1 MYLEDI
7 QISSEK
13 TIDNIVIEK
22 DEMLDFAKKY
32 NPVKIHTDE
41 DFAKGTRFGGLIAAG
56 MMSFLSVWA
65 QYVPMDFAGDDLVAG
80 KSTAVEWLRPVYA
93 GDVLR
98 GVATV
103 TGLSFRNEHNGL
115 MTVTIDVYNQ
125 YDAKVLTSVV
135 ESVVKRRPKN

>member
-13 TIDNIVIEK
+13 TIENIVIEK
-22 DEMLDFAKKY
+22 EEMLDFAKKY

-41 DFAKGTRFGGLIAAG
+41 DFAKQTRFGELIAVG

-65 QYVPMDFAGDDLVAG
+65 QYVPMDFAGDELVAG

-98 GVATV
+98 AVATV
-103 TGLSFRNEHNGL
+103 TGLAFRNEHNGL
-115 MTVTIDVYNQ
+115 MTVQIDVYNQ
-125 YDAKVLTSVV
+125 HDAQVLTSVV
-135 ESVVKRRPKN
+135 ESVVKRRPRD

>member
-7 QISSEK
+7 RISSEK
-13 TIDNIVIEK
+13 TIENVVISKE
-22 DEMLDFAKKY
+22 EMLDFANKY

-41 DFAKGTRFGGLIAAG
+41 EYAKQTRFGDLIAAG

-65 QYVPMDFAGDDLVAG
+65 QYVPQDFAGDDLVAG

-93 GDVLR
+93 GDVLC

-103 TGLSFRNEHNGL
+103 TGLSFRNEHNGV
-115 MTVTIDVYNQ
+115 MTVTIDVFNQ
-125 YDAKVLTSVV
+125 HDAKVLTSTV
-135 ESVVKRRPKN
+135 ESIVKRRPRD

>member
-13 TIDNIVIEK
+13 TIENIVIEK
-22 DEMLDFAKKY
+22 EEMLDFAKKY

-41 DFAKGTRFGGLIAAG
+41 DFAKQTRFGELIAAG

-65 QYVPMDFAGDDLVAG
+65 QYVPMDFAGDELVAG

-98 GVATV
+98 AVATV
-103 TGLSFRNEHNGL
+103 TGLAFRNEHNGL
-115 MTVTIDVYNQ
+115 MTVQIDVYNQ
-125 YDAKVLTSVV
+125 HDAQVLTSVV
-135 ESVVKRRPKN
+135 ESVVKRRPRD